1 VVFRKASELFLF
13 FVVGLALLV
22 ALSTGLIIKGGKVGD
37 FEETELNASMIC
49 LSCIGIE

>member
-1 VVFRKASELFLF
+1 MRIRSFLF
-13 FVVGLALLV
+13 VLGLALLV
-22 ALSTGLIIKGGKVGD
+22 ALSTGLIIKGGRVGD

>member
-1 VVFRKASELFLF
+1 MT
-13 FVVGLALLV
+13 GLALVV
-22 ALSTGLIIKGGKVGD
+22 ALSAGLIIKGSNAGD